1 MSNLFTSDDEASLE
15 TLAEGAAIEIFN
27 LELAETL
34 KNIAD
39 PNRQKKFKREI
50 HLIAKLELGDAA
62 GVINLTFE
70 SKLKL
75 AARNVI
81 STTLMYG
88 TDPLTGRVEARE
100 LQGQQRE
107 LPGFG
112 DRNGRIIKE
121 KFDA

>member
-1 MSNLFTSDDEASLE
+1 MDSFTKDDEASLA

-39 PNRQKKFKREI
+39 INRIKKFKREI
-50 HLIAKLELGDAA
+50 HLIAKLEPGDAA
-62 GVINLTFE
+62 GVVTMTIE

-81 STTLMYG
+81 STTLMWG
-88 TDPLTGRVEARE
+88 KDPMSGRIEVRE
-100 LQGQQRE
+100 LAGQQRA

-112 DRNGRIIKE
+112 DRNNPERE
-121 KFDA
+121 KDYDA